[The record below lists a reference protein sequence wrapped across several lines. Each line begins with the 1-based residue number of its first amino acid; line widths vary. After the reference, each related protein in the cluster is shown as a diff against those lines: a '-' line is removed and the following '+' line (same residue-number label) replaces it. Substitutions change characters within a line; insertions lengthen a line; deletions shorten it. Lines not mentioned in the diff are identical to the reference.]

1 MSQTEVSKEI
11 LDGFH
16 QFQNKLIP
24 CAYRTITLVPT
35 PCTSKYILCRLGN
48 TLWLLK
54 ALIYKITEITLFTQ
68 ENPQGLNGL
77 FKVAD

>member
-11 LDGFH
+11 LNGFH
-16 QFQNKLIP
+16 QFWDKLIL
-24 CAYRTITLVPT
+24 CAYIRVTLVPT
-35 PCTSKYILCRLGN
+35 PCTSKFIFRRLGN
-48 TLWLLK
+48 TIWLLK

-68 ENPQGLNGL
+68 ENTQGLNGL